1 MLNSIQTKA
10 KTHNELARER
20 AQKHQEE
27 EQREAD
33 QKKSQLEEKLTRAAT
48 NRADPAEKAR
58 VYNQK
63 VQERVT
69 Q

>member
-1 MLNSIQTKA
+1 MLNSKLEKA
-10 KTHNELARER
+10 KTHNEKVLER
-20 AQKHQEE
+20 AQRLQEE

-33 QKKSQLEEKLTRAAT
+33 IKKTLIEEKLNRAAT

-63 VQERVT
+63 V
-69 Q
+69 

>member
-1 MLNSIQTKA
+1 MLSSIQEKA
-10 KTHNELARER
+10 KTHNEKARER
-20 AQKHQEE
+20 VQRIQEE

-33 QKKSQLEEKLTRAAT
+33 LKKTQIAEKLNRAAT

-63 VQERVT
+63 V
-69 Q
+69 

>member
-1 MLNSIQTKA
+1 MLSSIQEKA
-10 KTHNELARER
+10 KTHNEKARER
-20 AQKHQEE
+20 VQRIQEE

-33 QKKSQLEEKLTRAAT
+33 IKKTQIAEKLNRAAT

-63 VQERVT
+63 V
-69 Q
+69 